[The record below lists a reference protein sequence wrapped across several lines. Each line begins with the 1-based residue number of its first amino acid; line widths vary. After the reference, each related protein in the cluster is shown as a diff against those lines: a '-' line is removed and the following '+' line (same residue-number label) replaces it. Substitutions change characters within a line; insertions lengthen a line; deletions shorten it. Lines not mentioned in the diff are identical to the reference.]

1 LLIKLTVAI
10 PRLLLLLLCLC
21 CASSANR
28 MWGMNYHYRSSTGTP
43 PADPRSHTTRP
54 VVTGASVVGVKY
66 NGGVM
71 LAADTLLSYGSMAKS
86 MNVSRLV
93 QIDQTLIGASGEY
106 SDFQAIQE
114 MLTAKSLEMQS
125 GLLQEREGDEP
136 PMTARSMWNYLRV
149 IMYHRRNKMNPLWNQ
164 VLMCGK
170 DKDGEFFLGSVDRLG
185 TTVEDNIMATGFGAY
200 MGVPLLREKWRP
212 DMDEGEARALLEDCM
227 KVLYYR
233 DCRAASRIQLAKV
246 SAEGVL
252 ISEPYE
258 LETTWAGCTD
268 FIPLKT
274 PLQIP

>member
-1 LLIKLTVAI
+1 
-10 PRLLLLLLCLC
+10 
-21 CASSANR
+21 
-28 MWGMNYHYRSSTGTP
+28 MWGMNHHHRSSA
-43 PADPRSHTTRP
+43 PADPKSHTTRP
-54 VVTGASVVGVKY
+54 IVTGASVLGVKY

-71 LAADTLLSYGSMAKS
+71 LAADTLLSYGSMAKT
-86 MNVSRLV
+86 MNASRLME
-93 QIDQTLIGASGEY
+93 IDQTLIGASGEY

-114 MLTAKSLEMQS
+114 MLEAKSLQMQS

-149 IMYHRRNKMNPLWNQ
+149 VMYHRRNKMNPLWNS
-164 VLMCGK
+164 VVVAGK
-170 DKDGEFFLGSVDRLG
+170 DGATGEFFLGNVDRLG

-246 SAEGVL
+246 SADGVL

-258 LETTWAGCTD
+258 LETSWAGSTD
-268 FIPLKT
+268 YIPLNT
-274 PLQIP
+274 PLALP